1 MKKAALPLDAH
12 LASELHFGYEL
23 RETSGLLLKAL
34 KRRIAPHG
42 ITLTQYFL
50 LRQLWEGEGI
60 NQSELSER
68 LATTQPATVATVD
81 SLERRGLIKRVRD
94 TGDRRVVRIF
104 LTAKGRTMRST
115 LLRYAYDL
123 SLVSVE
129 GVRPAE
135 VAKLRSLLARVRE
148 NLEGEL
154 AIDEPAERGA

>member
-1 MKKAALPLDAH
+1 MKKSELPLDAH
-12 LASELHFGYEL
+12 MAWELQFGYEL

-50 LRQLWEGEGI
+50 LRQLWDNEGI

-81 SLERRGLIKRVRD
+81 SLEKRGLIKRVRG
-94 TGDRRVVRIF
+94 TEDRRVVRIY
-104 LTAKGRTMRST
+104 LTAKGRTMRGT

-123 SLVSVE
+123 SLASVA
-129 GVRPAE
+129 GVRPAD

-154 AIDEPAERGA
+154 AADDRAERGA

>member
-34 KRRIAPHG
+34 KRRIAP
-42 ITLTQYFL
+42 
-50 LRQLWEGEGI
+50 
-60 NQSELSER
+60 
-68 LATTQPATVATVD
+68 VATVD

>member
-1 MKKAALPLDAH
+1 LGRGDENVRSGLGFRRQPELNGGAMKKAALPLDAH

-68 LATTQPATVATVD
+68 LATTQPAT
-81 SLERRGLIKRVRD
+81 
-94 TGDRRVVRIF
+94 
-104 LTAKGRTMRST
+104 AKGRTMRST